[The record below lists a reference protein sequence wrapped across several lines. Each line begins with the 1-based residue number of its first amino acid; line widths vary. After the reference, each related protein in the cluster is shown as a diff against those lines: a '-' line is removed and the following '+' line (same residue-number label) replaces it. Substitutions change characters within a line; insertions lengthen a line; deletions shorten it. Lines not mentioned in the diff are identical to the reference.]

1 MGFVDF
7 LKSLFGSKSDRDLR
21 EIRPVLDSILAIYP
35 TLEKLSHDEL
45 RAKIDEVKAQLRA
58 SVQTKRDKVAAL
70 KEEVETLDY
79 EKREPLWEEID
90 KLNKEI
96 LEDLEVELKKVL
108 PLVFAIVK
116 DTARRFKENETI
128 EVTATQFDR
137 ELAAQGK
144 DFISI
149 EGDKAYYKNHWVAGG
164 NEITWTMVHYDVQ
177 LIGGIVLN
185 DNGNGKDSKGKIAEM
200 ATGEGKTLVATL
212 PVFLNAL
219 TGNGVHVV
227 TVNDYLAKRDS
238 EWMGPLY
245 MFHGLSVACIDKTQP
260 NSAERRAAYNSDI
273 TFGTNNE
280 FGFDYLRDNMAMAP
294 EELVQRPHNYAIV
307 DEVDSVLIDDA
318 RTPLI
323 IAGPVPKGDD
333 QLFLEF
339 RQNVE
344 NVYNAQ
350 RRLVTDLLVEAKN
363 LMASDDK
370 EKVKEGSLKL
380 YRAYKGLP
388 KYGPLIKFL
397 SQEGVKPAM
406 LATEAHYM
414 QDNNREMHIVTDPL
428 YFVIDEKNNSV
439 HLTDKGIDILTGRI
453 NDPKFFVLPDIASQ
467 LSAVENEAISDT
479 EKIAKKDELMAD
491 YAVKAERVHTVNQL
505 LKAYTLFSKDVEYV
519 VSEDGKVKIVDEQTG
534 RIMEG
539 RRYSDGLHQAIE
551 AKENVK
557 VEAAT
562 QTFATITLQNYFR
575 MYHKLAGMTG
585 TAETEAGE
593 FWDIYKLDVVTIPTN
608 RPVQRIDM
616 NDRVYRTKKEKYNAV
631 IEEVQAMLEKGRPVL
646 VGTTSVEISELL
658 SRMLTVRRIPHNV
671 LNAKLHQKEADIVA
685 QAGRPGV
692 VTIATNM
699 AGRGTDIKLTPEVE
713 AAGGLAII
721 GTERHESRRVDRQLR
736 GRAGRQGDKGSSV
749 FYVSFEDDLM
759 RKFVSDSMIKRLDS
773 FGFKEGEMLE
783 SSMITKSI
791 ENAQK
796 RVEENHFGVRKHL
809 VDYDDVMN
817 NQRNAVYNR
826 RHHALIGER
835 MGVDILNMIYDCTN
849 NLVEKYNSPGDF
861 DDLKM
866 QVLSTFAM
874 EVPFKEEEFAKMDK
888 DSKIDAIYRSAVEVF
903 NRKSDYIAEVAMPV
917 VKTIVEEHG
926 AKGLMQV
933 PITDGKRGYRI
944 MTDVEEAYNTNCKS
958 IAKAWQKAVL
968 LMTIDNVWK
977 EHLRELDELRHS
989 VQNAS
994 YEQKDPLVIYK
1005 IESFNL
1011 FTNMLNTMNAG
1022 SVSKLM
1028 RGQIIVP
1035 ENPEEAQA
1043 QAQQASAQPLRPQA
1057 PQYRTSR
1064 EAYPGAEAQR
1074 AAASAPQ
1081 GPQRPVS
1088 PIVSGPRVG
1097 RNDPCPCGS
1106 GKKFKNCHGKNE

>member
-7 LKSLFGSKSDRDLR
+7 LKSIFGSNSHRDLR

-280 FGFDYLRDNMAMAP
+280 FGFEYLRDNMAMAP

-1043 QAQQASAQPLRPQA
+1043 QAQQAPAQPLRPQA

>member
-149 EGDKAYYKNHWVAGG
+149 EGDKAYYKNHWVARG

-227 TVNDYLAKRDS
+227 TVNAYIAKRDS

-539 RRYSDGLHQAIE
+539 R
-551 AKENVK
+551 
-557 VEAAT
+557 
-562 QTFATITLQNYFR
+562 
-575 MYHKLAGMTG
+575 
-585 TAETEAGE
+585 
-593 FWDIYKLDVVTIPTN
+593 P
-608 RPVQRIDM
+608 
-616 NDRVYRTKKEKYNAV
+616 
-631 IEEVQAMLEKGRPVL
+631 
-646 VGTTSVEISELL
+646 
-658 SRMLTVRRIPHNV
+658 
-671 LNAKLHQKEADIVA
+671 
-685 QAGRPGV
+685 
-692 VTIATNM
+692 
-699 AGRGTDIKLTPEVE
+699 
-713 AAGGLAII
+713 
-721 GTERHESRRVDRQLR
+721 
-736 GRAGRQGDKGSSV
+736 
-749 FYVSFEDDLM
+749 
-759 RKFVSDSMIKRLDS
+759 
-773 FGFKEGEMLE
+773 
-783 SSMITKSI
+783 
-791 ENAQK
+791 
-796 RVEENHFGVRKHL
+796 
-809 VDYDDVMN
+809 
-817 NQRNAVYNR
+817 
-826 RHHALIGER
+826 
-835 MGVDILNMIYDCTN
+835 
-849 NLVEKYNSPGDF
+849 
-861 DDLKM
+861 
-866 QVLSTFAM
+866 
-874 EVPFKEEEFAKMDK
+874 
-888 DSKIDAIYRSAVEVF
+888 
-903 NRKSDYIAEVAMPV
+903 
-917 VKTIVEEHG
+917 
-926 AKGLMQV
+926 
-933 PITDGKRGYRI
+933 
-944 MTDVEEAYNTNCKS
+944 
-958 IAKAWQKAVL
+958 
-968 LMTIDNVWK
+968 
-977 EHLRELDELRHS
+977 
-989 VQNAS
+989 
-994 YEQKDPLVIYK
+994 
-1005 IESFNL
+1005 
-1011 FTNMLNTMNAG
+1011 
-1022 SVSKLM
+1022 
-1028 RGQIIVP
+1028 
-1035 ENPEEAQA
+1035 
-1043 QAQQASAQPLRPQA
+1043 
-1057 PQYRTSR
+1057 
-1064 EAYPGAEAQR
+1064 
-1074 AAASAPQ
+1074 
-1081 GPQRPVS
+1081 
-1088 PIVSGPRVG
+1088 
-1097 RNDPCPCGS
+1097 
-1106 GKKFKNCHGKNE
+1106 